1 MEQATYQTVRDSNYA
16 QDLAIRRAFIANQ
29 FQSIPIYGSA
39 EFWSRIEKSQS
50 ELALLPIIDLR
61 ECIRNA
67 PPNAT
72 LRDSSRK
79 ARRIY
84 SSHTATA

>member
-1 MEQATYQTVRDSNYA
+1 MKQATSQTEKDSNNV
-16 QDLAIRRAFIANQ
+16 QELAKRRASLATQ
-29 FQSIPIYGSA
+29 FQSIPTYGSA
-39 EFWSRIEKSQS
+39 EFWSRIEESQS
-50 ELALLPIIDLR
+50 NLALLPIIDLR

-67 PPNAT
+67 PSNAT

>member
-1 MEQATYQTVRDSNYA
+1 MEQATYQSEKDSNYA
-16 QDLAIRRAFIANQ
+16 QELAKRRAIIATQ
-29 FQSIPIYGSA
+29 FQTIPTYGSA
-39 EFWSRIEKSQS
+39 EFWGRIEESQS

-67 PPNAT
+67 PSNAT
-72 LRDSSRK
+72 LRDNSRK